1 VDKVRP
7 PRRCGGGEGVV
18 CPYCGTLA
26 DGSGGVCRGCGSD
39 LEPNRTVYD
48 PVSQAWQAGRGWRRL
63 PRAGE
68 PMGGFMRWSLLVTG
82 LFFLLPA
89 LFSLVLG
96 VTMWLTRTGS
106 CGPLELAVSALGV
119 AIGSSLCCQALRR
132 R

>member
-1 VDKVRP
+1 MGKVRP
-7 PRRCGGGEGVV
+7 PRQRGGGEGTV
-18 CPYCGTLA
+18 CPYCGIPA

-68 PMGGFMRWSLLVTG
+68 PMERLVRWSLLVTG

-96 VTMWLTRTGS
+96 VTMWLTRAGS
-106 CGPLELAVSALGV
+106 CGLLELAVSALGV
-119 AIGSSLCCQALRR
+119 AVGSSLCCRALRR
-132 R
+132 K